1 MRRLENSCLAGAA
14 ELAASRWRRSA
25 TTGWPAC
32 PARCKCRRATVMGLA
47 ADVVLLLDVD
57 GSRWSL
63 EPRNPYVAAS
73 RARLRLHVFV
83 KEGVVV
89 PGGGVWP

>member
-1 MRRLENSCLAGAA
+1 MA
-14 ELAASRWRRSA
+14 ELAGFPVVPIGDDGTAGVPGALRYA
-25 TTGWPAC
+25 TPH
-32 PARCKCRRATVMGLA
+32 RFKGLE

-63 EPRNPYVAAS
+63 EPRNLYVAAS

-89 PGGGVWP
+89 PARNESAPDRAKISS

>member
-1 MRRLENSCLAGAA
+1 
-14 ELAASRWRRSA
+14 
-25 TTGWPAC
+25 
-32 PARCKCRRATVMGLA
+32 MGLE

-63 EPRNPYVAAS
+63 EPRNLYVAAS

-83 KEGVVV
+83 KEGVELS
-89 PGGGVWP
+89 GRAYATL

>member
-1 MRRLENSCLAGAA
+1 
-14 ELAASRWRRSA
+14 
-25 TTGWPAC
+25 
-32 PARCKCRRATVMGLA
+32 MGLE

-63 EPRNPYVAAS
+63 EPRNLYVAAS
-73 RARLRLHVFV
+73 RARLRPHVFA

-89 PGGGVWP
+89 PGEDESTPGRAKIRS

>member
-1 MRRLENSCLAGAA
+1 
-14 ELAASRWRRSA
+14 
-25 TTGWPAC
+25 
-32 PARCKCRRATVMGLA
+32 MGLE

-63 EPRNPYVAAS
+63 EPRNLYVAAS

-83 KEGVVV
+83 KEGMAV
-89 PGGGVWP
+89 PRGGATDRTCKHSLQVPAGSTSPSP

>member
-1 MRRLENSCLAGAA
+1 
-14 ELAASRWRRSA
+14 
-25 TTGWPAC
+25 
-32 PARCKCRRATVMGLA
+32 MGLE

-63 EPRNPYVAAS
+63 EPRNRYVAAS

-89 PGGGVWP
+89 PGRAYATL